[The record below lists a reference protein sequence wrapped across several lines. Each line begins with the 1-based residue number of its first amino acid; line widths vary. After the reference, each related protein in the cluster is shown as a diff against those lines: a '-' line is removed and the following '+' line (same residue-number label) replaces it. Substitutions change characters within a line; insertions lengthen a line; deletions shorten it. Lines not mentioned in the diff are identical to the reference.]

1 MKSFG
6 DTCRSVMGGT
16 YWKVPATRRRLRAH
30 LEFMDNVVG
39 IAFVDVSLF
48 FCCMQVK
55 QTY

>member
-48 FCCMQVK
+48 FCCLQVK